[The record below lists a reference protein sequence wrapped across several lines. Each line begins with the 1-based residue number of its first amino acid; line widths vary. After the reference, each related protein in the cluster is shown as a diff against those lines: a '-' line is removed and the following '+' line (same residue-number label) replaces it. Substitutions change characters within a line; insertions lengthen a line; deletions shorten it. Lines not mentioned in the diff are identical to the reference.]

1 MGRRKGSKN
10 KPKVV
15 QHESIQST
23 TPTSSRSPIPD
34 TGVSILETNEII
46 TPRMIPTI
54 VYNIHATRKMGIE
67 KRITSLVNR
76 HKSFYLQC
84 SDILMYSNYFVD
96 SGGWSWAEEND
107 KYGILIGHVKNLLP
121 FLGGP
126 HPVWQEKRSYT
137 RHKVRR
143 GIHLG

>member
-15 QHESIQST
+15 QHDVLQST
-23 TPTSSRSPIPD
+23 PTIISRSPVPAV
-34 TGVSILETNEII
+34 GVSILDSNEII
-46 TPRMIPTI
+46 VPRMIPTI
-54 VYNIHATRKMGIE
+54 VYNINATRTKGVE
-67 KRITSLVNR
+67 KRIQSLINR

-96 SGGWSWAEEND
+96 SGGWTFAEQDD

-137 RHKVRR
+137 RHQVRR